1 MGRILILAMFIL
13 SSNSFARTTGD
24 IHFSDGTTSV
34 RISVGN
40 NDSSSR
46 ALLKRIKRLE
56 KAVGHLQLRVYE
68 LEDGGVENRDS
79 QYICTVTACR
89 KSASIHRPTER
100 NCAFFNMYKE
110 ERITIWATGGAEAES
125 IALRK
130 LRTDSD
136 VALVQETTL
145 SCRN

>member
-1 MGRILILAMFIL
+1 MFVL
-13 SSNSFARTTGD
+13 GLLLLNTSLFARTTGD

-46 ALLKRIKRLE
+46 ALLNRIKMLE

-110 ERITIWATGGAEAES
+110 ERITIWATGGAEAEL

-130 LRTDSD
+130 LRADSD